1 MRTKVVKWGNSL
13 GLRIPKSFAEDL
25 GIEDG
30 SPIELRLEAGR
41 LVVSAPTESS
51 DHLAQLLEKVTEK
64 NLHGETDTGD
74 AMGDEA
80 W

>member
-30 SPIELRLEAGR
+30 STVELRLETGR
-41 LVVSAPTESS
+41 LVVTAPTQSA
-51 DHLAQLLEKVTEK
+51 DDLAELLEKVTET
-64 NLHGETDTGD
+64 NRHGEIDTSGPL
-74 AMGDEA
+74 GDEV